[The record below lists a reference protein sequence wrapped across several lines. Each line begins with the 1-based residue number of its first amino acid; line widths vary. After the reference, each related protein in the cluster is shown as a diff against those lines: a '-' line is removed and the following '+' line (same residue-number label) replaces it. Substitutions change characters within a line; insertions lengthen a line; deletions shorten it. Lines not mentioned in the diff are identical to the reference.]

1 MQKEKSAPVAILYPS
16 IGEGIMSSHSVL
28 FAKLF
33 YDAGYSVIIQGSH
46 FHWEFIKSM
55 PEGYTPGLPQN
66 DIEKLQLATA
76 KIIEDLEDKYD
87 TKLGKRTLMGT
98 SFGALATLFMG
109 DLEAKSGKKLG
120 IEKFISI
127 NPPVELLYAL
137 KSLDK
142 NNDEWNKNPGDLK
155 HRTAVT
161 AAKILNLVK
170 QTDDPDF
177 KIETLPF
184 SDYEGKL
191 ITSFLLRQKLSDIIF
206 TIENNKNTDKTALYR
221 KINNTS
227 FYDYANKYLIKDE
240 GKTINDF
247 NNAASLHYVSD
258 YLKNNNDYKIY
269 HTLDDY
275 LANKNQLK
283 KLREYTGK
291 KTVLISNGAH
301 LGFLYREE
309 FINEFKKDIAIK
321 Q

>member
-1 MQKEKSAPVAILYPS
+1 M
-16 IGEGIMSSHSVL
+16 
-28 FAKLF
+28 
-33 YDAGYSVIIQGSH
+33 
-46 FHWEFIKSM
+46 
-55 PEGYTPGLPQN
+55 
-66 DIEKLQLATA
+66 
-76 KIIEDLEDKYD
+76 
-87 TKLGKRTLMGT
+87 
-98 SFGALATLFMG
+98 
-109 DLEAKSGKKLG
+109 
-120 IEKFISI
+120 
-127 NPPVELLYAL
+127 
-137 KSLDK
+137 
-142 NNDEWNKNPGDLK
+142 
-155 HRTAVT
+155 
-161 AAKILNLVK
+161 
-170 QTDDPDF
+170 
-177 KIETLPF
+177 
-184 SDYEGKL
+184 
-191 ITSFLLRQKLSDIIF
+191 
-206 TIENNKNTDKTALYR
+206 YR